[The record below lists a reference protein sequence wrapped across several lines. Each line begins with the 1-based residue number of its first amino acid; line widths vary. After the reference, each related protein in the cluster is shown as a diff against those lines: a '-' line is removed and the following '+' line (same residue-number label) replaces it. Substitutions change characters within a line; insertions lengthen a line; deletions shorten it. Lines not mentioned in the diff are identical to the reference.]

1 MLSSQPRR
9 FTHMIATYV
18 STALIACFALA
29 GTPAWAA
36 DAAPSGAK
44 PDGTRAVGTLV
55 TPARDAAAKLNG
67 FAPAPELG
75 SVHFD
80 FDKAAIRP
88 SEARILDKHAEWL
101 KSNSGVMLAI
111 DAGAD
116 PRGSVV
122 YNKRLSERRAQAV
135 KDYLVERGVAADRI
149 VNAASG
155 EGLPTCREAGEA
167 CWQKN
172 RRADFLVKV
181 ADKQS
186 P

>member
-36 DAAPSGAK
+36 DAVPSGAK
-44 PDGTRAVGTLV
+44 PDGPRAAATPV

-101 KSNSGVMLAI
+101 KANSGVTVGI
-111 DAGAD
+111 DAGTD

-122 YNKRLSERRAQAV
+122 YNKRLSERRAKAV
-135 KDYLVERGVAADRI
+135 KDYLVARGVAADRI

-155 EGLPTCREAGEA
+155 EGLPACRDTGEA

-172 RRADFLVKV
+172 RRADFVVKV

>member
-1 MLSSQPRR
+1 
-9 FTHMIATYV
+9 MIATYV

-44 PDGTRAVGTLV
+44 PDGTRAAATPV
-55 TPARDAAAKLNG
+55 TPARDAAVKLNG

-88 SEARILDKHAEWL
+88 SEARILDKHADWL
-101 KSNSGVMLAI
+101 KANSGVTVGI
-111 DAGAD
+111 DAGTD

-135 KDYLVERGVAADRI
+135 KDYLVARGVAADRI

-155 EGLPTCREAGEA
+155 EGLPACRETGEA

-172 RRADFLVKV
+172 RRADFVVKV

>member
-1 MLSSQPRR
+1 
-9 FTHMIATYV
+9 MIAKYA
-18 STALIACFALA
+18 STALIGCFALA
-29 GTPAWAA
+29 GTPAWGA
-36 DAAPSGAK
+36 DAAPRGAQ
-44 PDGTRAVGTLV
+44 PV
-55 TPARDAAAKLNG
+55 TPARDAAVKLNG
-67 FAPAPELG
+67 FAPGPELG

-80 FDKAAIRP
+80 FDQAAIRP

-101 KSNSGVMLAI
+101 KSNSGVTVAI
-111 DAGAD
+111 EAAAD

-135 KDYLVERGVAADRI
+135 KDYLVARGVAADRI
-149 VNAASG
+149 VNAGAG
-155 EGLPTCREAGEA
+155 EGLPACRDAGEA

-181 ADKQS
+181 VAKQS

>member
-1 MLSSQPRR
+1 
-9 FTHMIATYV
+9 MIATYV
-18 STALIACFALA
+18 STALIACFAFA
-29 GTPAWAA
+29 GTAAWAA
-36 DAAPSGAK
+36 DTAPRGAQ
-44 PDGTRAVGTLV
+44 PVGVRAVGTPV
-55 TPARDAAAKLNG
+55 TPARDAAVKLNG
-67 FAPAPELG
+67 FAPASELG

-80 FDKAAIRP
+80 FDKAVIRP
-88 SEARILDKHAEWL
+88 SEARILDKHVEWL
-101 KSNSGVMLAI
+101 KANSGVTVAI

-122 YNKRLSERRAQAV
+122 YNQRLSERRAKAV
-135 KDYLVERGVAADRI
+135 KDYLVAHGVAADRI
-149 VNAASG
+149 VKAGSG
-155 EGLPTCREAGEA
+155 EGLLACRDTGEA

>member
-1 MLSSQPRR
+1 
-9 FTHMIATYV
+9 MIATYV

-36 DAAPSGAK
+36 DVAPSGVQ
-44 PDGTRAVGTLV
+44 PDGTRAVGTAV

-67 FAPAPELG
+67 FAPVPELG

-101 KSNSGVMLAI
+101 KANSGVTVAI

-116 PRGSVV
+116 PRGSVL
-122 YNKRLSERRAQAV
+122 YNQRLSERRAKAV
-135 KDYLVERGVAADRI
+135 KDYLVARGVAADRI
-149 VNAASG
+149 TTLGYG
-155 EGLPTCREAGEA
+155 EGLLACRTTGEA

-181 ADKQS
+181 LDKQS

>member
-1 MLSSQPRR
+1 
-9 FTHMIATYV
+9 MIATYV

-29 GTPAWAA
+29 GAPAWAA
-36 DAAPSGAK
+36 DAAPSGAQ
-44 PDGTRAVGTLV
+44 PV
-55 TPARDAAAKLNG
+55 TPARDAAVKLNG

-80 FDKAAIRP
+80 FDQAAIRP

-101 KSNSGVMLAI
+101 KSNSGVKVAI
-111 DAGAD
+111 EAAAD

-135 KDYLVERGVAADRI
+135 KDYLVARGVAADRI
-149 VNAASG
+149 VNAGAG
-155 EGLPTCREAGEA
+155 EGLPACRDTGEA

-181 ADKQS
+181 VDKQS

>member
-1 MLSSQPRR
+1 
-9 FTHMIATYV
+9 MIAAYV

-36 DAAPSGAK
+36 DAAPSGAQ
-44 PDGTRAVGTLV
+44 PDGTLAVGTPM

-67 FAPAPELG
+67 FAPVPELG

-88 SEARILDKHAEWL
+88 SEARILDRHAEWL
-101 KSNSGVMLAI
+101 KANSGVTVAI

-122 YNKRLSERRAQAV
+122 YNQRLSERRAKAV
-135 KDYLVERGVAADRI
+135 KDYLVAHGVAADRI
-149 VNAASG
+149 VNAGSG
-155 EGLPTCREAGEA
+155 EGLLACRDTGEA
-167 CWQKN
+167 CWQEN

-181 ADKQS
+181 LDKQS